1 MDFKQS
7 FDNLINEAISNNVPN
22 SELIQ
27 VLSGKLAAL
36 NAIESEPATASEPET
51 TPQPEQAPEQ
61 SSDAPVTTEQQAA

>member
-36 NAIESEPATASEPET
+36 NAVESEPATAGEPA
-51 TPQPEQAPEQ
+51 PEPSTEGVASEQ
-61 SSDAPVTTEQQAA
+61 SSVPATEQQAA